1 MSTLTNMG
9 SEIIAAY
16 YDCFF
21 NKTEQ
26 YILNPRLRKQ
36 ATNSDS
42 TKAHGNLL
50 L

>member
-16 YDCFF
+16 DCFF
-21 NKTEQ
+21 NKTQQ